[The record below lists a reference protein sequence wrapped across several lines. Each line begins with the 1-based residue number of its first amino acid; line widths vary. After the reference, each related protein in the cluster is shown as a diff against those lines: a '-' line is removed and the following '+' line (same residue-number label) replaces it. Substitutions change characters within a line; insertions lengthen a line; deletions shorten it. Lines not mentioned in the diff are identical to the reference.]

1 MRTVQPDDSTSAR
14 SMARSAVGGNHGE
27 MTRHEHQKRRPPVHT
42 VTDRAR
48 ISVEYFERM
57 AQRARENPDDLWPE
71 LIDGKWGFKAMPD
84 GDHGE
89 IVMWLVKLFARI
101 RSELSLYVE
110 QGLKVEQYRN
120 GRARPDATLAP
131 EGSFVGQGEWSDPAP
146 VLMVVEV
153 TSFDG
158 DTDKRD
164 REEKPRAYAET
175 GIPLYLLIDRDRCET
190 IVHSEPEDGRY
201 TAVIARSFGKR
212 VHLPAPVDITLDT
225 DRLLNLVR

>member
-1 MRTVQPDDSTSAR
+1 M
-14 SMARSAVGGNHGE
+14 SAVTE
-27 MTRHEHQKRRPPVHT
+27 
-42 VTDRAR
+42 RAAM
-48 ISVEYFERM
+48 SVEQFERM
-57 AQRARENPDDLWPE
+57 VEHTRENPDDLWLE
-71 LIDGKWGFKAMPD
+71 LIGGKVGVKAMPD

-89 IVMWLVKLFARI
+89 IIVWLVKLFARL
-101 RSELSLYVE
+101 RSELSLYIE
-110 QGLKVEQYRN
+110 QGLRVEQYRN

-131 EGSFVGQGEWSDPAP
+131 EGTFLGQGEWSDPTA

-158 DTDKRD
+158 DTDKWD

-175 GIPLYLLIDRDRCET
+175 GIPLYLLIDRDRCEA

-212 VHLPAPVDITLDT
+212 VHLPAPVDLTLDT
-225 DRLLNLVR
+225 DPLVDTVR